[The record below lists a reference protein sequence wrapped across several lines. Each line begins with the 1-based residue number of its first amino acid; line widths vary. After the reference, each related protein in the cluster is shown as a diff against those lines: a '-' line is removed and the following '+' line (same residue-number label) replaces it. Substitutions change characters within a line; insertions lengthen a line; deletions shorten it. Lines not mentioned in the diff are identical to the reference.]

1 MFGFLIGTLSL
12 IGLIKVVRHGRGWGH
27 GGDGRGPRNWML
39 RRLFQRLDTTPG
51 QEKVIAQAFDNL
63 HEKGRAIRD
72 EAYRSRSS
80 FGQAFKGEHFD
91 SAAVNATFEKQ
102 QAALD
107 DMKKAMLEAMQSV
120 HEALTPEQRAEAGD
134 LLEFG
139 PGGYGQG
146 RCGGGRGRGRWG
158 HGHGRFASSGSRGG
172 DQVNV

>member
-12 IGLIKVVRHGRGWGH
+12 IGLIKVVRHGGGWGDRGGWRH
-27 GGDGRGPRNWML
+27 GGPRNWML

-51 QEKVIAQAFDNL
+51 QEKVIAQAFDSL

-72 EAYRSRSS
+72 EAFRSRST

-91 SAAVNATFEKQ
+91 SAAVNAAFEKQ

-107 DMKKAMLEAMQSV
+107 EMKKAMLEAMQSV

-146 RCGGGRGRGRWG
+146 RCGGGRGRWSS
-158 HGHGRFASSGSRGG
+158 HGRFASRGG